1 MQEAVARIWE
11 VLERDVMQ
19 ARRMAEDA
27 VAEYPD
33 SIELLEALMFTRIRV
48 NDMPGV
54 VAMCDALPAG
64 KTSGLLLEARGLALL
79 QLGRNEEA
87 LEALRAAVQLRPMSL
102 IADRIGRALHRL
114 GRFNE
119 AIGVLGMLSDQL
131 AGEDKTRYSVLRQ
144 LAYVL
149 RDARR
154 WVEADNVV
162 AKLLDLHRQAAFP
175 VASAV
180 VAADMELPYPGWTV
194 FLNKGSLAHQLDAW
208 HARHPDQRRFWPES
222 FVIPGDEARLAEFR
236 AAAPPGTIFAV
247 KPENLYGGQ
256 GITLTRDP
264 QPQPGQAAV
273 IQRYIANPFLL
284 NGHKFHARVY
294 VLVSGFTPIRAYV
307 YREGIARLA
316 PEPYAIDDA
325 ALARPGV
332 HVTNTALHLK
342 HPDLRVDQDPAR
354 ESTGN
359 IWTMSAVYRQMA
371 LAGLDAEL
379 VWSKVADLA
388 RRFVLI
394 ALEAGILARQAAEHP
409 RYAFPPRAFGLDVL
423 IDERGEPW
431 LIEYQRNP
439 ALSGNPL
446 VNRVNGELCNT
457 IFNMGVY
464 TMTNRIDGR
473 SPAALDNFRLR
484 NAVEA
489 EREHAARGLFERI
502 L

>member
-1 MQEAVARIWE
+1 
-11 VLERDVMQ
+11 
-19 ARRMAEDA
+19 
-27 VAEYPD
+27 
-33 SIELLEALMFTRIRV
+33 MFTRIRV
-48 NDMPGV
+48 NDMAGV
-54 VAMCDALPAG
+54 VAMCEALPPG
-64 KTSGLLLEARGLALL
+64 KSSGLLLEARGLALL

-87 LEALRAAVQLRPMSL
+87 LTALRAAVQVRPMSL
-102 IADRIGRALHRL
+102 IADRIARVLHRL
-114 GRFNE
+114 GRLNE
-119 AIGVLGMLSDQL
+119 AIGILGMLSEQL
-131 AGEDKTRYSVLRQ
+131 GADDKMRYSVLRQ
-144 LAYVL
+144 LVYVL

-154 WVEADNVV
+154 WVEAD
-162 AKLLDLHRQAAFP
+162 AAALKLLEFHRQAPFP
-175 VASAV
+175 VASAA

-208 HARHPDQRRFWPES
+208 HARHPDRPRFWPES
-222 FVIPGDEARLAEFR
+222 FVVPGDEARLAEYR
-236 AAAPPGTIFAV
+236 AAAPGTIFAI

-264 QPQPGQAAV
+264 RPEPGQAAV
-273 IQRYIANPFLL
+273 IQRYIDDPFLL

-294 VLVSGFTPIRAYV
+294 VLVSGFNPIRAYV

-316 PEPYAIDDA
+316 PEPYATDDA
-325 ALARPGV
+325 ALARPAI

-342 HPDLRVDQDPAR
+342 HPDLRIDQDPTH
-354 ESTGN
+354 EGSGN
-359 IWTMSAVYRQMA
+359 IWTMSAAYRQMA

-379 VWSKVADLA
+379 VWARVADLA

-394 ALEAGILARQAAEHP
+394 ALETGILTRQAAEHP

-423 IDERGEPW
+423 ITAQGEPW

-439 ALSGNPL
+439 ALTGNPL
-446 VNRVNGELCNT
+446 VNRINGELCNT
-457 IFNMGVY
+457 IFNMSVY

-473 SPAALDNFRLR
+473 SPAALDNQRLR

-489 EREHAARGLFERI
+489 ECEHVRRGLFEKI